1 MQPQYAIL
9 CKVIFG
15 KEIER
20 SVKYE
25 DYDIMRW

>member
-9 CKVIFG
+9 CKVILG
-15 KEIER
+15 NKIER

-25 DYDIMRW
+25 NYDIMRW